1 MSVSSPLPCG
11 GYWLSAGRAL
21 RDVRMITFAALMV
34 ALRVVLRAASIPIT
48 ESLYVSFSFLPSAL
62 GAVVCGPYLALL
74 SGAASDVLG
83 YLAAPRG
90 GPFYPLFTLVAMLEC
105 LLYALFLFRAPLR
118 VWRAAAAKLSVNVV
132 CNILLTPV
140 LLSWMYGQAIRVYLA
155 TRVVKNLLLFP
166 LEAALLYLLLR
177 AALPALARLGFR
189 GR

>member
-21 RDVRMITFAALMV
+21 RDVRMITFAALRWRCAWCCARLPSPSPRACTFPSRSCPAPWAPWCAARTWRFCPARPAMCW
-34 ALRVVLRAASIPIT
+34 ATWQPRAA
-48 ESLYVSFSFLPSAL
+48 
-62 GAVVCGPYLALL
+62 G
-74 SGAASDVLG
+74 
-83 YLAAPRG
+83 R
-90 GPFYPLFTLVAMLEC
+90 FYPLFTLVAMLEC

>member
-1 MSVSSPLPCG
+1 MCWATWQPRA
-11 GYWLSAGRAL
+11 AGRFIRSL
-21 RDVRMITFAALMV
+21 RWWPCWNACCTRC
-34 ALRVVLRAASIPIT
+34 S
-48 ESLYVSFSFLPSAL
+48 SSARL
-62 GAVVCGPYLALL
+62 C
-74 SGAASDVLG
+74 
-83 YLAAPRG
+83 
-90 GPFYPLFTLVAMLEC
+90 
-105 LLYALFLFRAPLR
+105 